1 MEYGYIKVPVN
12 LFYLM
17 DANCTKVL
25 ITLIQ
30 MSDYYGKDGWFYRTM
45 NNLEDSTHLSA
56 NIIRASLD
64 ALYKEGLVDV
74 DCTGVSKGKHP
85 NHYKVNF
92 EKFQEYEEYSLD
104 EIISGGAKM
113 IETAKYKSGYY
124 KPSYMEKSEQEYQP
138 KPQPKCRPKKVS
150 TNITNIDNK
159 DNIDNKTNL
168 QNIPSIELKDR
179 KEINKEDNKTVVT
192 GIPTKELQPPKET
205 FVDDKEI
212 EMRKNDDVPQDAMT
226 SPGTPNAC
234 QPIKSRLES
243 FDLAAANQLPDMERR
258 LEHQYYYVLK
268 DLPAL
273 LKKRTDFDERY
284 YLKETLDWLDDK
296 TSFTMTQVMLNW
308 YDGGREKLAEMVQG
322 LTPQVTKDI
331 LTYLVIYCKER
342 DASGYYGAPALQVV
356 YAA

>member
-1 MEYGYIKVPVN
+1 MNTEKNTCIFFKTLFDAAEKIKETNP
-12 LFYLM
+12 
-17 DANCTKVL
+17 
-25 ITLIQ
+25 
-30 MSDYYGKDGWFYRTM
+30 G
-45 NNLEDSTHLSA
+45 
-56 NIIRASLD
+56 D
-64 ALYKEGLVDV
+64 ALEI
-74 DCTGVSKGKHP
+74 
-85 NHYKVNF
+85 
-92 EKFQEYEEYSLD
+92 YSAFFKYAFGYT
-104 EIISGGAKM
+104 ER
-113 IETAKYKSGYY
+113 IETSSMIAELVV
-124 KPSYMEKSEQEYQP
+124 M
-138 KPQPKCRPKKVS
+138 
-150 TNITNIDNK
+150 
-159 DNIDNKTNL
+159 
-168 QNIPSIELKDR
+168 QNIPSFEAAANRYNAAVENGKKGKEFGILGKEYGKLGGRPRKNTSKTPQKTPLTVSVSNSKD
-179 KEINKEDNKTVVT
+179 KSISKDNSVEINKEDNKTVVT
-192 GIPTKELQPPKET
+192 GIPTKALEPSKET
-205 FVDDKEI
+205 FVDD
-212 EMRKNDDVPQDAMT
+212 MMKNDDVPQDAMT

-234 QPIKSRLES
+234 QPVKSRLES
-243 FDLAAANQLPDMERR
+243 FDLAAANKLPDMERR